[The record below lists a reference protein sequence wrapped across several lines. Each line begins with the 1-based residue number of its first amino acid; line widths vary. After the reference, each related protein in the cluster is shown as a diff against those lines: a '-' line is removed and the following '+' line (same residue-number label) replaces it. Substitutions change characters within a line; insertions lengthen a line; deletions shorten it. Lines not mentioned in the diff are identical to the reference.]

1 MSSTP
6 RVDHDPEQTR
16 KLYKAI
22 REQKV
27 RSLHSLIKKGVYVSG
42 TAFDLARVH
51 MPEQVEKLTDHMR
64 KTFYG

>member
-1 MSSTP
+1 MSTT
-6 RVDHDPEQTR
+6 RDLAHDPEQTR

-22 REQKV
+22 RERKV
-27 RSLHSLIKKGVYVSG
+27 RALHALIKKGVYVNG
-42 TAFDLARVH
+42 TAFDLARGH